1 MQFLLGVDPRWL
13 LTPQLLAATMPGVM
27 RKPRPAPTLNHLV
40 VTLFGVGTGLVHFLA
55 SLFRSRSA
63 LIAENLFLR
72 KQLAFYREREVEPRR
87 LTDAARVCL
96 LAWSRLFNWREALMV
111 VKPETLIAWHRK
123 GFGLFWKWKSKG
135 GRPRLPRNIRR
146 LIAEMAAENPT
157 WGEERVADE
166 LALKLGI
173 YVSPRTVRAYW
184 PEGPLGSGRRST
196 RSQHWRSF
204 IRNRARSIVACDFL
218 VAVTARFQLMNALV
232 VMEIG
237 SRRIVRCNV
246 TAHPTATWTMQQL
259 REAAPSNHA
268 YRFLIHDRDS
278 IFSVALDQQV
288 GALGLRVLRTPVRAP
303 KANAYCE
310 RLVGTIRRECLD
322 YLIPL
327 SERHLRTLLR
337 EWVGHYNEARPH
349 SSLGPGIPDGGDR
362 FLAPKGRG
370 HALPD
375 RTQTHKRAVLGG
387 LHHEYRLEKLA
398 S

>member
-1 MQFLLGVDPRWL
+1 MPRVMWK
-13 LTPQLLAATMPGVM
+13 PQRHSILS
-27 RKPRPAPTLNHLV
+27 HLIA
-40 VTLFGVGTGLVHFLA
+40 TLFGVGAGLSRFLPC
-55 SLFRSRSA
+55 LFRSRSA

-87 LTDAARVCL
+87 LTDAARVCML
-96 LAWSRLFNWREALMV
+96 VWSRLFNWREALV
-111 VKPETLIAWHRK
+111 IVRPETLIGWHRK
-123 GFGLFWKWKSKG
+123 GFRLFWRWKSRG

-173 YVSPRTVRAYW
+173 YVSSRTVRAYW
-184 PEGPLGSGRRST
+184 PEGPVESGSRST
-196 RSQHWRSF
+196 RPQHWRSF
-204 IRNRARSIVACDFL
+204 LRNHAQAIVACDFL
-218 VAVTARFQLMNALV
+218 VVVTARFQLLYVLV

-237 SRRIVRCNV
+237 TRRIAHCNV
-246 TAHPTATWTMQQL
+246 TAHPTASWTMQQL
-259 REAAPSNHA
+259 RDAIPSDHA

-278 IFSVALDQQV
+278 IFSPALDRQV

-327 SERHLRTLLR
+327 GERHLRALLR
-337 EWVGHYNEARPH
+337 EWVRHYNEARPH
-349 SSLGPGIPDGGDR
+349 SALGPGIPESADR
-362 FLAPKGRG
+362 FFVPNGWG
-370 HALPD
+370 HALPGGT
-375 RTQTHKRAVLGG
+375 RIQRKAVLGG
-387 LHHEYRLEKLA
+387 LHHEYGLEKLA